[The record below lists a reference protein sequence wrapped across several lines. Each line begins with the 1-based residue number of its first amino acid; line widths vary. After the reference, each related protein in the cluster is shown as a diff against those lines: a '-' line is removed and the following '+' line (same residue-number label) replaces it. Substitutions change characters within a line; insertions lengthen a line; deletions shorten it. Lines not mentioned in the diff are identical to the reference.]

1 MKTKACID
9 CGCDVAEQDVRSCH
23 QCAANLCEDCYAEG
37 GECADCTQAA
47 MDNASFS
54 GPSLPPS
61 HETVGY

>member
-1 MKTKACID
+1 MKACID
-9 CGCDVAEQDVRSCH
+9 CGETIKPPDKVCQCNKCEANQCSECH
-23 QCAANLCEDCYAEG
+23 DDG
-37 GECADCTQAA
+37 GLCADCRQAA